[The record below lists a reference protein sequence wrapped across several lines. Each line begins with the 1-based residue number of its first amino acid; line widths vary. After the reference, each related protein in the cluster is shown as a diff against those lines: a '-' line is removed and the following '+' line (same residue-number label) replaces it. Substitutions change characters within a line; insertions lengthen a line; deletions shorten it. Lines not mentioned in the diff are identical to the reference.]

1 MSYGQILCL
10 TSPGTL
16 IDEAKT
22 IGSYQM
28 SRVGIVT
35 DSTNCLPSE
44 LLKEYGIRIVPV
56 GMVIDGKPYRDLI
69 DITLD
74 EFKGM
79 LDSLEK
85 EPTTTAANPGDF
97 LNTFTELA
105 ESTDSIV
112 CILVSKALT
121 ATQESA
127 YQAKRLIRVER
138 PELNIE
144 IIDSKTSAGALG
156 FIVLEAARA
165 AQQNNSLREVV
176 AIAQDMVLRVVYLAA
191 LDTLKYLMRIGRAP
205 RVTSIGEMLNVKPII
220 GFTDDTGLI
229 DVVAKVRGKRKS
241 LTTLVELVDKYV
253 DTDKPIHVMIH
264 YTDGFEQAEELKDL
278 LVSRYNCV
286 EMHLTELTPV
296 MISAAGPLIGL
307 SVYSDE

>member
-1 MSYGQILCL
+1 MS
-10 TSPGTL
+10 
-16 IDEAKT
+16 K
-22 IGSYQM
+22 
-28 SRVGIVT
+28 VGIVT

-44 LLKEYGIRIVPV
+44 LIREYGIRVVPV
-56 GMVIDGKPYRDLI
+56 GMVIEGKPYRDLV

-74 EFKGM
+74 EFRGM
-79 LDSLEK
+79 VNLLEK
-85 EPTTTAANPGDF
+85 QPTTTAANPGDF
-97 LNTFTELA
+97 LTVFTELT

-127 YQAKRLIRVER
+127 YQARRLIRAEH

-165 AQQNNSLREVV
+165 AQQNKSLQEVV
-176 AIAQDMVLRVVYLAA
+176 VVAQDMVFRVVYLAA

-205 RVTSIGEMLNVKPII
+205 KVTSIGEMLDVKPII
-220 GFTDDTGLI
+220 GFVDDTGLI
-229 DVVAKVRGKRKS
+229 DVVARVRGKRKS
-241 LTTLVELVDKYV
+241 LITLVELVEKYV
-253 DTDKPIHVMIH
+253 DTEKPIHAMVH
-264 YTDGFEQAEELKDL
+264 YTNGLEQAEDLRDL
-278 LVSRYNCV
+278 LVSHYNCV
-286 EMHLTELTPV
+286 EMYLTELSPV
-296 MISAAGPLIGL
+296 MLSTAGPLVGL

>member
-1 MSYGQILCL
+1 MS
-10 TSPGTL
+10 
-16 IDEAKT
+16 K
-22 IGSYQM
+22 
-28 SRVGIVT
+28 VGIVT

-44 LLKEYGIRIVPV
+44 LIREYGIRVVPV
-56 GMVIDGKPYRDLI
+56 GMVIEGKPYRDLV

-74 EFKGM
+74 EFRGM
-79 LDSLEK
+79 VNLLEK
-85 EPTTTAANPGDF
+85 QPTTTAANPGDF
-97 LNTFTELA
+97 LTVFTELT

-127 YQAKRLIRVER
+127 YQARRLIRAEH

-165 AQQNNSLREVV
+165 AQQNKSLQEVV
-176 AIAQDMVLRVVYLAA
+176 VVAQDMVFRVVYLAA

-205 RVTSIGEMLNVKPII
+205 KVTSIGEMLDVKPII
-220 GFTDDTGLI
+220 GFVDDTGLI
-229 DVVAKVRGKRKS
+229 DVVARVRGKRKS
-241 LTTLVELVDKYV
+241 LITLVELVEKYV
-253 DTDKPIHVMIH
+253 DTEKPIHAMVH
-264 YTDGFEQAEELKDL
+264 YTNGLEQAEDLRDL
-278 LVSRYNCV
+278 LVSHYDCV
-286 EMHLTELTPV
+286 EMYLTELSPV
-296 MISAAGPLIGL
+296 MLSTAGPLVGL

>member
-1 MSYGQILCL
+1 MS
-10 TSPGTL
+10 
-16 IDEAKT
+16 KV
-22 IGSYQM
+22 
-28 SRVGIVT
+28 RIVT

-44 LLKEYGIRIVPV
+44 LIKEYGIRIVPV
-56 GMVIDGKPYRDLI
+56 GMVIDGKPYRDLV

-74 EFKGM
+74 EFQGM
-79 LDSLEK
+79 FDSLEK

-97 LNTFTELA
+97 LNTFTELT

-112 CILVSKALT
+112 CILVSKVLT

-127 YQAKRLIRVER
+127 YQARRLIRAEH

-165 AQQNNSLREVV
+165 AQQNKSLQEVV
-176 AIAQDMVLRVVYLAA
+176 AVAQDMVLRVVYLAA

-220 GFTDDTGLI
+220 GFVDDTGLI
-229 DVVAKVRGKRKS
+229 EVVARVRGKRKS
-241 LTTLVELVDKYV
+241 VTTLVELVEKYV
-253 DTDKPIHVMIH
+253 DTDKPIHAMVH
-264 YTDGFEQAEELKDL
+264 YTDGLEHGEELRDL
-278 LVSRYNCV
+278 LASRYNCV
-286 EMHLTELTPV
+286 EIHLTQLSPV
-296 MISAAGPLIGL
+296 MVSAAGPLLGL

>member
-1 MSYGQILCL
+1 MS
-10 TSPGTL
+10 
-16 IDEAKT
+16 K
-22 IGSYQM
+22 
-28 SRVGIVT
+28 VGIVT
-35 DSTNCLPSE
+35 DSTNCLPPE
-44 LLKEYGIRIVPV
+44 LIREYGIHVVPI
-56 GMVIDGKPYRDLI
+56 GMVIEGKPYRDLV

-79 LDSLEK
+79 VNDLEK
-85 EPTTTAANPGDF
+85 QPTTTAANPGDF
-97 LNTFTELA
+97 INTFTELT
-105 ESTDSIV
+105 ESTNSIV

-127 YQAKRLIRVER
+127 YQAKRLIRAEH

-165 AQQNNSLREVV
+165 AQQNKSLQEVV
-176 AIAQDMVLRVVYLAA
+176 AAAQDMVFRVVYLAA

-205 RVTSIGEMLNVKPII
+205 KATSIGEMLDVKPII
-220 GFTDDTGLI
+220 GFVDDTGLI
-229 DVVAKVRGKRKS
+229 DVVARVRGKRKS
-241 LTTLVELVDKYV
+241 LTTLVELVEKYV
-253 DTDKPIHVMIH
+253 DTDKPIHAMVH
-264 YTDGFEQAEELKDL
+264 YTNGLEEVEELRDL

-286 EMHLTELTPV
+286 EMHLTELSPV
-296 MISAAGPLIGL
+296 MVSAAGPLVGL

>member
-1 MSYGQILCL
+1 MS
-10 TSPGTL
+10 
-16 IDEAKT
+16 K
-22 IGSYQM
+22 
-28 SRVGIVT
+28 VGIVT

-44 LLKEYGIRIVPV
+44 LIREYDIRIVPV
-56 GMVIDGKPYRDLI
+56 GMVIDGNPYRDLV

-74 EFKGM
+74 EFQGM
-79 LDSLEK
+79 VNDLEK
-85 EPTTTAANPGDF
+85 QPTTTAANPGDF
-97 LNTFTELA
+97 INVFTELT

-127 YQAKRLIRVER
+127 YQAKRLIRAEH

-165 AQQNNSLREVV
+165 AQQNKSLQEVV
-176 AIAQDMVLRVVYLAA
+176 AVAQDMVFRVVYLAA

-205 RVTSIGEMLNVKPII
+205 RVTSIGEILDVKPII
-220 GFTDDTGLI
+220 GFVDDTGLI
-229 DVVAKVRGKRKS
+229 DVVARVRGTRKS
-241 LTTLVELVDKYV
+241 LATLVDLVEKYV
-253 DTDKPIHVMIH
+253 DTDKPIHAMVH
-264 YTDGFEQAEELKDL
+264 YTNGIEQVEELKDL

-286 EMHLTELTPV
+286 EMYLTRLSPV
-296 MISAAGPLIGL
+296 MVSAVGPLVGL

>member
-1 MSYGQILCL
+1 MS
-10 TSPGTL
+10 
-16 IDEAKT
+16 K
-22 IGSYQM
+22 
-28 SRVGIVT
+28 VGIVT

-44 LLKEYGIRIVPV
+44 LIREYGIRVVPV
-56 GMVIDGKPYRDLI
+56 GMVIEGKPYRDLV

-74 EFKGM
+74 EFRGM
-79 LDSLEK
+79 VNLLEK
-85 EPTTTAANPGDF
+85 QPTTTAANPGDF
-97 LNTFTELA
+97 LTVFTELT

-127 YQAKRLIRVER
+127 YQARRLIRAEH

-165 AQQNNSLREVV
+165 AQQNKSLQEVMTV
-176 AIAQDMVLRVVYLAA
+176 AQDMVFRVVYLAA

-205 RVTSIGEMLNVKPII
+205 KVTSIGEMLDVKPII
-220 GFTDDTGLI
+220 GFVDDTGLI
-229 DVVAKVRGKRKS
+229 DVVARVRGKRKS
-241 LTTLVELVDKYV
+241 LITLVELVEKYV
-253 DTDKPIHVMIH
+253 DTEKPIHAMVH
-264 YTDGFEQAEELKDL
+264 YTNGLEQAEDLRDL
-278 LVSRYNCV
+278 LVSHYDCV
-286 EMHLTELTPV
+286 EMYLTELSPV
-296 MISAAGPLIGL
+296 MLSTAGPLVGL

>member
-1 MSYGQILCL
+1 MS
-10 TSPGTL
+10 TV
-16 IDEAKT
+16 
-22 IGSYQM
+22 
-28 SRVGIVT
+28 RIVT

-44 LLKEYGIRIVPV
+44 LINEYGIRIVPV
-56 GMVIDGKPYRDLI
+56 GMVIDGKPYRDLV

-74 EFKGM
+74 EFQGM
-79 LDSLEK
+79 VDSLEK

-97 LNTFTELA
+97 LNTFTELT

-112 CILVSKALT
+112 CILVSKVLT

-127 YQAKRLIRVER
+127 YQARRLIRAEH

-165 AQQNNSLREVV
+165 AQQNKSLQEVV
-176 AIAQDMVLRVVYLAA
+176 AVAQDMVLRVVYLAA

-220 GFTDDTGLI
+220 GFVDDTGLI
-229 DVVAKVRGKRKS
+229 EVVARVRGKRKS
-241 LTTLVELVDKYV
+241 VTTLVELVDKYV
-253 DTDKPIHVMIH
+253 DTDKPIHAMVH
-264 YTDGFEQAEELKDL
+264 YTDGLEHGEELRDL
-278 LVSRYNCV
+278 LASRYNCV
-286 EMHLTELTPV
+286 EIHLTQLSPV
-296 MISAAGPLIGL
+296 MVSAAGPLLGL
-307 SVYSDE
+307 SVYADE

>member
-1 MSYGQILCL
+1 MS
-10 TSPGTL
+10 
-16 IDEAKT
+16 K
-22 IGSYQM
+22 
-28 SRVGIVT
+28 VGIVT
-35 DSTNCLPSE
+35 DSTNCLPPE
-44 LLKEYGIRIVPV
+44 LIGEYGIRVVPV
-56 GMVIDGKPYRDLI
+56 GMVINGKPYRDLV

-74 EFKGM
+74 EFQGM
-79 LDSLEK
+79 VNSLEK
-85 EPTTTAANPGDF
+85 QPTTTAANPGDF
-97 LNTFTELA
+97 LNVFTELT

-127 YQAKRLIRVER
+127 YQARRLIRVEH

-165 AQQNNSLREVV
+165 AQQNKRLQEVV
-176 AIAQDMVLRVVYLAA
+176 AVAQDLVFRVVYLAA

-205 RVTSIGEMLNVKPII
+205 RGTSSGEMLNVKPII
-220 GFTDDTGLI
+220 GFVDDTGLI
-229 DVVAKVRGKRKS
+229 DVVARVRGARKS
-241 LTTLVELVDKYV
+241 LTTLVELVEKYV
-253 DTDKPIHVMIH
+253 DTDKPIHAMIH
-264 YTDGFEQAEELKDL
+264 YSNGLEQVEELRDL

-286 EMHLTELTPV
+286 EMYLTKLSPV
-296 MISAAGPLIGL
+296 ILSAAGPLIGL

>member
-1 MSYGQILCL
+1 MS
-10 TSPGTL
+10 
-16 IDEAKT
+16 K
-22 IGSYQM
+22 
-28 SRVGIVT
+28 VGIVT
-35 DSTNCLPSE
+35 DSTNCLPPE
-44 LLKEYGIRIVPV
+44 LIREYGIRVVPV
-56 GMVIDGKPYRDLI
+56 GMVINGKPYRDLV

-74 EFKGM
+74 EFQGM
-79 LDSLEK
+79 VNSLEK
-85 EPTTTAANPGDF
+85 QPTTTAANPGDF
-97 LNTFTELA
+97 LNVFTELT

-127 YQAKRLIRVER
+127 YQARRLIRVEH

-165 AQQNNSLREVV
+165 AQQNKSLQGVV
-176 AIAQDMVLRVVYLAA
+176 AVAQDMVFRVVYLAA

-220 GFTDDTGLI
+220 GFVDDTGLI
-229 DVVAKVRGKRKS
+229 DVVARVRGARKS
-241 LTTLVELVDKYV
+241 LTTLVELVEKYV
-253 DTDKPIHVMIH
+253 DTDKPIHAMIH
-264 YTDGFEQAEELKDL
+264 YSNGLEQVEELRDL

-286 EMHLTELTPV
+286 EMYLTKLSPV
-296 MISAAGPLIGL
+296 ILSAAGPLIGL